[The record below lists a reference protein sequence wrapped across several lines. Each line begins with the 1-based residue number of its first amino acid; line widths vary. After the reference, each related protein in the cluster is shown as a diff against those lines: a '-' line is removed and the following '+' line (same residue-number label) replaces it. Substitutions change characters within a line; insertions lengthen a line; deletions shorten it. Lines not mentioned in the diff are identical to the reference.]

1 MLEEHE
7 RLGEDYYDADL
18 ARKDFTAYLQKL
30 AEVSR
35 DLNLPSGIVP
45 MTIYWLVKDD
55 EVVLGESRLR
65 HSLTPA
71 LKHHGGH
78 LGYVIRPSQRQKGY
92 GTLIL
97 ALTLEK
103 ARDLLGDG
111 YQGTMNYAAFTRP
124 LWQWLLPPQP
134 RPYVHTKYPML
145 PNLPGRLVVKAMREL
160 SGVTPW

>member
-1 MLEEHE
+1 MREEHE

-30 AEVSR
+30 AEASR
-35 DLNLPSGIVP
+35 GFNLPSGIVP

-78 LGYVIRPSQRQKGY
+78 LGYVIRPAQRQKGY

-103 ARDLLGDG
+103 AHALGIGSVRITCNTDNIASVRIIEKNG
-111 YQGTMNYAAFTRP
+111 G
-124 LWQWLLPPQP
+124 
-134 RPYVHTKYPML
+134 V
-145 PNLPGRLVVKAMREL
+145 L
-160 SGVTPW
+160 SGQVISERSGKLISQYWITK